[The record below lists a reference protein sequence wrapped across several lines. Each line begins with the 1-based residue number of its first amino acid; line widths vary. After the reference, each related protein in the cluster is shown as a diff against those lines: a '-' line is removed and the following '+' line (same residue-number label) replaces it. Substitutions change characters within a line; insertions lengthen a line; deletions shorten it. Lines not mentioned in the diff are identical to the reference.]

1 MRICIGSDHR
11 GYKLKKYI
19 INAFKDIEWM
29 DVGTDSSEKRV
40 DYPVYA
46 KEVCDLILSET
57 FELGIL
63 ICASG
68 VGMSIAA
75 NRFPK
80 IYAALCWSSEV
91 AQSSRE
97 DDNSNILVLPAD
109 YISESEALGIIE
121 AWIHAKFKDGHYQKR
136 LDMIDS

>member
-1 MRICIGSDHR
+1 MKICIGSDHR

-29 DVGTDSSEKRV
+29 DVGSDSSEKRV
-40 DYPVYA
+40 DYPVYT
-46 KEVCDLILSET
+46 KEVCDLILKDV

-75 NRFPK
+75 NRFPQ
-80 IYAALCWSSEV
+80 IYAALCWSPEV
-91 AQSSRE
+91 AKAARE
-97 DDNSNILVLPAD
+97 DDYANVLVLPANFV
-109 YISESEALGIIE
+109 SEDEALGIIE
-121 AWIHAKFKDGHYQKR
+121 AWLHAKFKGGHYQKR
-136 LDMIDS
+136 LDTIDS